1 MNDFGPPGFSRFRT
15 REREAPEGVKRL
27 LIEEKLPKQQ
37 QQQQPP
43 RVQRKKVQSG
53 PVVDPSAPGSDPF
66 GRDNKFDP
74 FSDMAKE

>member
-1 MNDFGPPGFSRFRT
+1 MNDFGPPGFSRFRS

-27 LIEEKLPKQQ
+27 QIEEKFPKQQ
-37 QQQQPP
+37 QQQP

-53 PVVDPSAPGSDPF
+53 NVVDPSAPGSDPF